1 MYTKKRK
8 RFARAMCGLPYMAL
22 FFLSVDSENMLLDER
37 ELVETMSLS

>member
-22 FFLSVDSENMLLDER
+22 FFDVIIIIYR
-37 ELVETMSLS
+37 TVGA